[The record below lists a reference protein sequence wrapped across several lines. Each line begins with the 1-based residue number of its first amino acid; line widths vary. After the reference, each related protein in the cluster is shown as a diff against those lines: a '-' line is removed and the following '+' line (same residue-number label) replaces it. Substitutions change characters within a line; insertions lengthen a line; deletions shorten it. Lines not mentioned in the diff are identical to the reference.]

1 MAVRKGKTAP
11 PDRPK
16 ARKVEPFTGNA
27 RATSHAR
34 AEMSADELNKL
45 IAEAAY
51 FRAQERGFAPGYE
64 LQDWIEAEAEVM
76 GRIGR
81 SP

>member
-1 MAVRKGKTAP
+1 MAVKKGNTAP

-27 RATSHAR
+27 RAQ
-34 AEMSADELNKL
+34 MSAEELKKL
-45 IAEAAY
+45 VAEAAY
-51 FRAQERGFAPGYE
+51 HRAKERGFAPGYE

-76 GRIGR
+76 VRIGR

>member
-11 PDRPK
+11 PSRPK
-16 ARKVEPFTGNA
+16 AGKVEPFTG
-27 RATSHAR
+27 SAR
-34 AEMSADELNKL
+34 AETSAEELNKL
-45 IAEAAY
+45 IAESAY

-76 GRIGR
+76 IRIGR

>member
-11 PDRPK
+11 PNRPK
-16 ARKVEPFTGNA
+16 AGKVEPFTN
-27 RATSHAR
+27 AR
-34 AEMSADELNKL
+34 AEMSSEELKKL

-51 FRAQERGFAPGYE
+51 YRAKERGFAPGYE

-76 GRIGR
+76 VRIGR

>member
-1 MAVRKGKTAP
+1 MAVRKGKPAP
-11 PDRPK
+11 PARPK
-16 ARKVEPFTGNA
+16 ARKVEPFTSNA
-27 RATSHAR
+27 RPEMP
-34 AEMSADELNKL
+34 AEDLRKL

-51 FRAQERGFAPGYE
+51 YRAKERGFSPGYE

-76 GRIGR
+76 VRIGR